1 MSVENRP
8 AADAGGQAPVRLRAE
23 EVRRRERR
31 RRYRGP
37 LWDALSVLFH
47 AALIAL
53 LAWFTPLRE
62 IVLPERRP
70 AEPRDIAREMPPER
84 VAEVSERIEEARLDE
99 LQQQLQEMQDVLR
112 NMEVMRD
119 ALEEDYDRFAESQA
133 EPVRDELSETIEE
146 VARRQTAATNV
157 LESLEERLDRVAENA
172 AADRLTET
180 NSAEWNEA
188 KALSEEI
195 EARLAEAADDQG
207 NAVNDLDRTRMLAE
221 FAGFEETARK
231 ADDLR
236 ERQMEAARETA
247 SVGREAIAQADR
259 FRELAPTLAELASQR
274 QKEASL
280 EERREKAERERDAR
294 ASERDENASK
304 ADAEQQAENRAR
316 NESRDEKNKA
326 NAERDQARRERDQ
339 ANREKDQAKRE
350 RDQAKREKDQARQD
364 ENRASQERDQA
375 RNDSDKARQ
384 ERDQAKGDSDKARQE
399 RDQAKGDTDKARQE
413 RDQAKGDTDKARQ
426 ERDQAKRDADK
437 ARQERDQA
445 KRDADKARQERDQ
458 ARKDS
463 DKARQER
470 DQADRLRKEG
480 KTADAENRDRA
491 AAQAESSAKQHEEAA
506 AKAESSA
513 KQREEAAA
521 QAEASAK
528 EREKAAAQAESSAKQ
543 RQQAAAQAEASA
555 KRHEQAAE
563 QAESSAKRHEQAAE
577 QAESSAKRHEQAAEQ
592 AESSAKRHQ
601 EEAAK
606 REQAAAERDQ
616 EAAKREQAAAERDA
630 AAKKADE
637 ASREAEKTANAARD
651 RASRMRSERD
661 AAQRGVQTAERDLSQ
676 IRNELQRAQESV
688 RTLDQRRKELTAFIA
703 DPNAREQRRRF
714 ARAVEEQARLRA
726 ETDRLLETLARD
738 EASPDPLTDGEPERN
753 ELAEES
759 TDGLSMTEAY
769 EMALRLEGAITETYK
784 DVRAASAAVEKRV
797 PFAEAQRLTD
807 VPLPVHPEPDLAAL
821 ESTPGTKEE
830 LDRKAAAQSEL
841 VRETGEMADASVS
854 MMSDALSL
862 LFSEGREDAVRR
874 DGARR
879 SILRLTPEMLAGRDG
894 GSSARL
900 GRMYEMASL
909 NDRLAEQAKANG
921 WRQGARTGGAASGG
935 GNHRERY
942 LRDASAGPAGRRE
955 QIVRV
960 GGPGRHGERDD
971 LLPGSVLR
979 TAAGSGDGIPGAW
992 MYLHSWYVIGPFP
1005 NPNRVNVT
1013 RKFPPESVVD
1023 LNATYPGRDGKTL
1036 RWEFTQAR
1044 SVSPINPGWAHRRA
1058 EVVPN
1063 NAIEYGIWYGYTEV
1077 RVDRDCEL
1085 WLAVGSDDRSD
1096 MWVNGEQVWSS
1107 VSQRKEWHID
1117 ESISERPIFFHAG
1130 VNTVLFRLE
1139 NGPGPTGFSVCLS
1152 PADEPPPL

>member
-8 AADAGGQAPVRLRAE
+8 AADAGGEAPVRLRAE

-62 IVLPERRP
+62 VVFPQRRP
-70 AEPRDIAREMPPER
+70 SEPRDIAREMPPER
-84 VAEVSERIEEARLDE
+84 VAEVAERIEEARLNE
-99 LQQQLQEMQDVLR
+99 LQQQLQDMQRVLQ

-157 LESLEERLDRVAENA
+157 LESLEERLERVAENA

-180 NSAEWNEA
+180 DSAEWNEA

-339 ANREKDQAKRE
+339 AHREKDQAKRE

-364 ENRASQERDQA
+364 ENRARQERDQA
-375 RNDSDKARQ
+375 RKDS
-384 ERDQAKGDSDKARQE
+384 
-399 RDQAKGDTDKARQE
+399 
-413 RDQAKGDTDKARQ
+413 DKARQ
-426 ERDQAKRDADK
+426 ERDQAKRDAD
-437 ARQERDQA
+437 Q
-445 KRDADKARQERDQ
+445 ARQERDQ

-480 KTADAENRDRA
+480 KTADAENRERA

-521 QAEASAK
+521 QAESSAK

-555 KRHEQAAE
+555 KRHEQAA
-563 QAESSAKRHEQAAE
+563 A

-676 IRNELQRAQESV
+676 IRNELQRTQESV
-688 RTLDQRRKELTAFIA
+688 RTLDQRRKELAAFIA

>member
-8 AADAGGQAPVRLRAE
+8 AADAGGEAPVRLRAE

-157 LESLEERLDRVAENA
+157 LESLEERLERVAENA

-180 NSAEWNEA
+180 DSAEWNEA

-364 ENRASQERDQA
+364 ENRARQERDQA
-375 RNDSDKARQ
+375 RKDSDKARQ
-384 ERDQAKGDSDKARQE
+384 ERDQAKG
-399 RDQAKGDTDKARQE
+399 
-413 RDQAKGDTDKARQ
+413 
-426 ERDQAKRDADK
+426 DADK

-480 KTADAENRDRA
+480 KTADAENRERA

-521 QAEASAK
+521 QAESSAK

-555 KRHEQAAE
+555 KRHEQAA
-563 QAESSAKRHEQAAE
+563 A

-651 RASRMRSERD
+651 RASRMRSDRD

-676 IRNELQRAQESV
+676 IRNELQRTQESV
-688 RTLDQRRKELTAFIA
+688 RTLDQRRKELAAFIA

>member
-8 AADAGGQAPVRLRAE
+8 AADAGGEAPVRLRAE

-157 LESLEERLDRVAENA
+157 LESLEERLERVAENA

-180 NSAEWNEA
+180 DSAEWNEA

-231 ADDLR
+231 ADALR

-247 SVGREAIAQADR
+247 TVGREAIAQADR

-364 ENRASQERDQA
+364 ENRARQERDQA
-375 RNDSDKARQ
+375 RKDS
-384 ERDQAKGDSDKARQE
+384 
-399 RDQAKGDTDKARQE
+399 
-413 RDQAKGDTDKARQ
+413 
-426 ERDQAKRDADK
+426 DK

-480 KTADAENRDRA
+480 KTADAENRERA

-521 QAEASAK
+521 QAESSAK

-555 KRHEQAAE
+555 KRHEQAA
-563 QAESSAKRHEQAAE
+563 A

-676 IRNELQRAQESV
+676 IRNELQRTQESV
-688 RTLDQRRKELTAFIA
+688 RTLDQRRKELAAFIA